1 LFLKKNIHI
10 FVQNIESMDKKAI
23 TETIKQR
30 MLELN
35 MNNEDLAERSGLS
48 SMTIG
53 RIVNSDRHNLT
64 LSTLEKICHVLD
76 LNIIDVFGE
85 KKDEEVG
92 GYIEYNGNI
101 VKIRRLEDL
110 KICYNNI
117 LERKVL
123 VDSCDDDYDKS
134 GYCYIMKDLMYP
146 DLCKIGKSK
155 KPKYREE
162 TLSHTTPTIS
172 LYKVVKTDN
181 YSTLE
186 SKLHKIFNEKRYR
199 GEWFKLTDEDIEF
212 MVAEYGFEDYE

>member
-1 LFLKKNIHI
+1 MN
-10 FVQNIESMDKKAI
+10 KKAI

-53 RIVNSDRHNLT
+53 RIINNDTYNLT
-64 LSTLEKICHVLD
+64 LSTLEKICHVLG
-76 LNIIDVFGE
+76 LNVIDVFHE
-85 KKDEEVG
+85 KKDEEVS

-110 KICYNNI
+110 KRCYDNI
-117 LERKVL
+117 LERKTL
-123 VDSCDDDYDKS
+123 VTSCSDVYDKS

-146 DLCKIGKSK
+146 DLCKIGKAK